1 MQITV
6 DISEDFAVRAAELG
20 LSPEA
25 FAHEL
30 LGAGRSTDSE
40 WEAEAL
46 QRAAQIDADK
56 TQLVPWE
63 AIEARL
69 RSRITG

>member
-6 DISEDFAVRAAELG
+6 DISEDFAALAAELG

-25 FAHEL
+25 YAHDL
-30 LGAGRSTDSE
+30 LGAGRSADSE

-46 QRAAQIDADK
+46 QRANEIDAGRA
-56 TQLVPWE
+56 QLVPWE

-69 RSRITG
+69 RSQITG